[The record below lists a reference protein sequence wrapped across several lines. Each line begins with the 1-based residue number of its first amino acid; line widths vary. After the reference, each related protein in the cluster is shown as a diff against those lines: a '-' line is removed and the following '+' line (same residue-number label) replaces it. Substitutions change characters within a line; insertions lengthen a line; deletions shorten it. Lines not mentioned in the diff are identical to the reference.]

1 MVSILEFIWYLF
13 FVIWDFT
20 IYFDLNLLKRFAL
33 VTTVTELNA
42 IAAPA
47 IIGESRTPKN
57 GKSKPAAIG
66 KPNPL

>member
-47 IIGESRTPKN
+47 IIGESNIPTN
-57 GKSKPAAIG
+57 G
-66 KPNPL
+66 